1 MIIKIPTE
9 IIVEL
14 KKFSWPTKPK
24 IKSKTISSDF
34 KDRGFKNVDINENS
48 KPSVLLDKKTLWWL
62 LSWMEINSLK
72 PIKKSF
78 GGELK
83 FHSNLSLNNSYVR
96 HFPCF

>member
-14 KKFSWPTKPK
+14 KKFSRPTKPK

-48 KPSVLLDKKTLWWL
+48 KPSVLLDKKTL
-62 LSWMEINSLK
+62 
-72 PIKKSF
+72 
-78 GGELK
+78 
-83 FHSNLSLNNSYVR
+83 
-96 HFPCF
+96 